1 MKTFQRFIAE
11 AYRVSEISKQQ
22 VQEVAFLAPLA
33 AGLSRVAGGAA
44 LRSVGGAAV
53 KRGLRG
59 ELKDLAIQS
68 VKDKMLDRFTNGQQ
82 PPESTGSEEDTVEPT
97 DGEGTALSKLLK
109 IKEAR
114 KFGGMGSI
122 SSPVYSIPDDPN
134 FKQKYAEKQRLIAAR
149 KRTAEPTK
157 GEKERA
163 EKSAQAIR
171 DNPRPVETPKT
182 VLPGGVDH
190 NLLNSIPTRETKPKS
205 RYAEM
210 PDPNRPDGPLA
221 KSRAERGIPDPP
233 DPNKPEEKPKAR
245 KKPAAP
251 IKKQK

>member
-1 MKTFQRFIAE
+1 MKTFQEFIA
-11 AYRVSEISKQQ
+11 
-22 VQEVAFLAPLA
+22 
-33 AGLSRVAGGAA
+33 
-44 LRSVGGAAV
+44 
-53 KRGLRG
+53 
-59 ELKDLAIQS
+59 
-68 VKDKMLDRFTNGQQ
+68 
-82 PPESTGSEEDTVEPT
+82 
-97 DGEGTALSKLLK
+97 
-109 IKEAR
+109 EAR

-134 FKQKYAEKQRLIAAR
+134 FKKKYAEKQRLIAAR

-190 NLLNSIPTRETKPKS
+190 NLLNRFPTRETKPKS

-210 PDPNRPDGPLA
+210 PALA
-221 KSRAERGIPDPP
+221 ESGRVAIEKYQESCIMFQYTKLNASRLRSIHSATSPR
-233 DPNKPEEKPKAR
+233 
-245 KKPAAP
+245 
-251 IKKQK
+251 

>member
-44 LRSVGGAAV
+44 LRGVGGAAA

-122 SSPVYSIPDDPN
+122 ISPVYPIPDDPN
-134 FKQKYAEKQRLIAAR
+134 FRRNYAEKQRLIAAR
-149 KRTAEPTK
+149 KRTAEPTEGQK
-157 GEKERA
+157 KRA

-171 DNPRPVETPKT
+171 ANPRPVETPKI

-190 NLLNSIPTRETKPKS
+190 NLLNSIPTRETKQKS

-221 KSRAERGIPDPP
+221 KSRAERGIPDP
-233 DPNKPEEKPKAR
+233 NKPEEKPEAR

>member
-1 MKTFQRFIAE
+1 MKTFQRFIA
-11 AYRVSEISKQQ
+11 
-22 VQEVAFLAPLA
+22 
-33 AGLSRVAGGAA
+33 
-44 LRSVGGAAV
+44 
-53 KRGLRG
+53 
-59 ELKDLAIQS
+59 
-68 VKDKMLDRFTNGQQ
+68 
-82 PPESTGSEEDTVEPT
+82 
-97 DGEGTALSKLLK
+97 
-109 IKEAR
+109 EAR

-122 SSPVYSIPDDPN
+122 SSPVYSIPDNPN
-134 FKQKYAEKQRLIAAR
+134 SGRDYAKKQRLIAAR
-149 KRTAEPTK
+149 KRTAEPTR

-190 NLLNSIPTRETKPKS
+190 NILNSIPTRETKPKS

-221 KSRAERGIPDPP
+221 KSRAERGIPDP
-233 DPNKPEEKPKAR
+233 NRPEEKPKAR

-251 IKKQK
+251 IRK

>member
-1 MKTFQRFIAE
+1 MKTFQKFIAE

-22 VQEVAFLAPLA
+22 VQEVAFLAPLVS
-33 AGLSRVAGGAA
+33 GLSRVAGGAA
-44 LRSVGGAAV
+44 LRGAALRGAGGAAAR
-53 KRGLRG
+53 RGLGG
-59 ELKDLAIQS
+59 ELKDLAVQS
-68 VKDKMLDRFTNGQQ
+68 VKDRMLDKFTNGQQ
-82 PPESTGSEEDTVEPT
+82 PPESAGSEEDTVEPT

-122 SSPVYSIPDDPN
+122 SSPVYSIPDNPN
-134 FKQKYAEKQRLIAAR
+134 SGRDYAEKQRLIAAR

-157 GEKERA
+157 GEEERA

-190 NLLNSIPTRETKPKS
+190 NLLNSISTRETKPKS

-221 KSRAERGIPDPP
+221 KSRAKRGIPDP
-233 DPNKPEEKPKAR
+233 NTPKAR

-251 IKKQK
+251 IRK

>member
-1 MKTFQRFIAE
+1 MKTFQKFIAE

-22 VQEVAFLAPLA
+22 VQEVAFLAPLVS
-33 AGLSRVAGGAA
+33 GLSRVAGGAA
-44 LRSVGGAAV
+44 AR
-53 KRGLRG
+53 KGLGG
-59 ELKDLAIQS
+59 ELKDLAVQS
-68 VKDKMLDRFTNGQQ
+68 VKDRMLDKFTNGQQ
-82 PPESTGSEEDTVEPT
+82 PPESDGSEEDTVEPT

-134 FKQKYAEKQRLIAAR
+134 FKKKYAEKQRLIAAR

-190 NLLNSIPTRETKPKS
+190 NILNSIPTRETKPKS

-221 KSRAERGIPDPP
+221 KSRAERGIPDP
-233 DPNKPEEKPKAR
+233 NTPKAR

-251 IKKQK
+251 IRK